1 MLQYVG
7 LKIFDTTRSHK
18 LIDDIYH
25 VGLSVSYDRVLE
37 LTKTFYEEWRQ
48 SYIIHNCFSPR
59 ILRKSIFS
67 VWLKDNIDVNPK
79 ANFNKS
85 SYHGTSSS
93 IIQFRATND
102 EGQEF
107 PPIPSTG
114 NTSQDSKKL
123 IRLPAEHT
131 SVKDLYPAQFKNELW
146 APASP
151 SYASPTEFS
160 SNDTPVTEELQWLI
174 IYAENLSSEL
184 FNQNVY
190 PLDGLHI
197 MHHRNVAYKLHQ
209 VSILFF
215 HYHEIRLA
223 LLICKLI

>member
-18 LIDDIYH
+18 LIDDLYH

-85 SYHGTSSS
+85 SYLGTSSS

-114 NTSQDSKKL
+114 NTSQD
-123 IRLPAEHT
+123 
-131 SVKDLYPAQFKNELW
+131 
-146 APASP
+146 
-151 SYASPTEFS
+151 
-160 SNDTPVTEELQWLI
+160 
-174 IYAENLSSEL
+174 
-184 FNQNVY
+184 
-190 PLDGLHI
+190 
-197 MHHRNVAYKLHQ
+197 
-209 VSILFF
+209 
-215 HYHEIRLA
+215 
-223 LLICKLI
+223 